1 MTTDDT
7 TPAETSDQEEP
18 PRFLDNPRNVKRIL
32 WGFFGLCIAVAGDE
46 IFRPLSGGEAPLTE
60 EGAEAVHHL
69 AERAGALE
77 FVGSFALYGFVS
89 CVALVIMGKGLRR
102 LVMRPEDYYDPDPTD
117 QDDAA
122 TPSDEAH

>member
-1 MTTDDT
+1 MTTDDK
-7 TPAETSDQEEP
+7 AQEET
-18 PRFLDNPRNVKRIL
+18 PRFFDSPRNVKGFL
-32 WGFFGLCIAVAGDE
+32 WGFFALCIAVVGFE
-46 IFRPLSGGEAPLTE
+46 LFRPLGGGAPVTGDEAD
-60 EGAEAVHHL
+60 AVHHL

-102 LVMRPEDYYDPDPTD
+102 LAMRPENYYDADSTD
-117 QDDAA
+117 LDDEP